1 MIYKTKEKINT
12 LDCNDLAADLRR
24 ILEQGDDLIIDLSNT
39 NYISSSGLRVLL
51 MGLKTFRA
59 KGYDFSVMQMIKLKK
74 YLMLLV

>member
-1 MIYKTKEKINT
+1 MIYKTKERINN
-12 LDCNDLAADLRR
+12 LDCNDLVADLRR
-24 ILEQGDDLIIDLSNT
+24 ILEQDDDLIIDLSNT

-51 MGLKTFRA
+51 MGLKTFRT